1 MITLFENYSRYNIGD
16 YILLK
21 EYKKT
26 PWQID
31 RKCKILSNGNDSYEV
46 ETYHYNLK
54 KMVIV
59 HILNNEIQRKLKPDE
74 IEKLKINLKS
84 KKYNI

>member
-1 MITLFENYSRYNIGD
+1 MITLFESYSRYNIGD

-26 PWQID
+26 PWQVD
-31 RKCKILSNGNDSYEV
+31 RECKIISFLENMIGV
-46 ETYHYNLK
+46 EGYHHNLYK
-54 KMVIV
+54 ITKFFVFPY
-59 HILNNEIQRKLKPDE
+59 EIQRKLKPDE

>member
-1 MITLFENYSRYNIGD
+1 MITLFENYSKYNIGD

-21 EYKKT
+21 MYKKNT
-26 PWQID
+26 WQVD
-31 RKCKILSNGNDSYEV
+31 RECKIISFSANMIEV
-46 ETYHYNLK
+46 EGYHHYLYKNINFF
-54 KMVIV
+54 VFPY
-59 HILNNEIQRKLKPDE
+59 EIQRKLKPDE